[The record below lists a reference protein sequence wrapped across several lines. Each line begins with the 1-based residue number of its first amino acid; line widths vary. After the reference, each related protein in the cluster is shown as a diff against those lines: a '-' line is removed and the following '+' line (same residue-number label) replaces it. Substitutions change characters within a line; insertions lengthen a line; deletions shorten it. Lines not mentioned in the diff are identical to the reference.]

1 MIWLLLLGFIFVILL
16 DALRCGLLDK
26 IKEKVTKWLKEPLLD
41 RSKKQDK

>member
-16 DALRCGLLDK
+16 DAYSDGDLDNI
-26 IKEKVTKWLKEPLLD
+26 IKKVRSWLKKPLLD